1 MKQAL
6 TQNDIRL
13 IEWLGSTY
21 PSQHFVLSHKNV
33 RTRVQRLEREGFV
46 RPVKG
51 PNRGIVYGPTEKG
64 LDVILKQ
71 AKTFREGERM
81 L

>member
-21 PSQHFVLSHKNV
+21 PSQHFVLSHK
-33 RTRVQRLEREGFV
+33 
-46 RPVKG
+46 
-51 PNRGIVYGPTEKG
+51 KG
-64 LDVILKQ
+64 LGVILKQ
-71 AKTFREGERM
+71 AKTFREGGRM